1 MHAAKCCCPGC
12 ADSRYRRRRA
22 ACTFMHKRHG
32 SLLVLAVQPAA
43 TRPVLKL
50 LVFFDSKHFNFKLFS
65 SVRDDDDDDDND
77 DNDKIAHFVCVCFF
91 RAVD

>member
-1 MHAAKCCCPGC
+1 
-12 ADSRYRRRRA
+12 
-22 ACTFMHKRHG
+22 MHKRHG

-65 SVRDDDDDDDND
+65 SVRDDDDDDDDND
-77 DNDKIAHFVCVCFF
+77 DNDKIAHFLCVLKN
-91 RAVD
+91 